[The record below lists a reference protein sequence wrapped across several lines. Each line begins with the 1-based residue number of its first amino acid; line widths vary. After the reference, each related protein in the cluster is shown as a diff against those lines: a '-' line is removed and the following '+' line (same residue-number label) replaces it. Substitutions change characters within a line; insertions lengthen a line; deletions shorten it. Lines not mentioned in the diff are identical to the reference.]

1 MKILALDYGAKT
13 VGAAVCD
20 TSLRVVQ
27 GIEVIRRDREN
38 KIRKTL
44 VRIEEL
50 IGEYGI
56 DMIVLGLPLNMD
68 GSAGE
73 RAGRSE
79 EFAELLRR
87 RTGLSVCLHDERLS
101 SVEADERMKAAGVPA
116 EKRKMLIDMVAAE
129 VILEDYLASPQA
141 AAGENGTLPGA
152 AQPEGE
158 SHGRI

>member
-79 EFAELLRR
+79 EFAELRR
-87 RTGLSVCLHDERLS
+87 RTGLSVYLHDERLS

-129 VILEDYLASPQA
+129 VILEDYLASQQG
-141 AAGENGTLPGA
+141 AAGENGMLPGA

>member
-68 GSAGE
+68 GSTGE

-79 EFAELLRR
+79 EVAELLRR

-129 VILEDYLASPQA
+129 VILEDYLASQQA
-141 AAGENGTLPGA
+141 AAGEDGTLPGA